1 MRMVQ
6 KQGDTSVACMEVG
19 WMPLLPQRRGWAKE
33 GLRASTKEDGHV
45 INTTVGLD
53 LAKNVFQA
61 FGLTPPGAPC
71 GDAETRFQTADH
83 AASRV

>member
-1 MRMVQ
+1 M
-6 KQGDTSVACMEVG
+6 SEIA
-19 WMPLLPQRRGWAKE
+19 
-33 GLRASTKEDGHV
+33 
-45 INTTVGLD
+45 TVWLE